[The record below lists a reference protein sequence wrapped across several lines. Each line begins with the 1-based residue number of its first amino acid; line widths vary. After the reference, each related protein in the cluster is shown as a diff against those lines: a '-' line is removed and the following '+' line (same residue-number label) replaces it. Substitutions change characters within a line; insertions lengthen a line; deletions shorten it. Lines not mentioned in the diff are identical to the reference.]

1 MNNEKPKFNV
11 GDLVRIALRA
21 DGIRHRPIYGT
32 VVDSNSDSTHLN
44 KTHVRVHIITNGNAC
59 WYSKE
64 NVELWS

>member
-1 MNNEKPKFNV
+1 MNNEKFKV
-11 GDLVRIALRA
+11 GDLVRIAFRA
-21 DGIRHRPIYGT
+21 AQHSSILYGT